1 MNAKKNMKLSTK
13 HESTDFMERE
23 KFEDR
28 RKAYYAYLEWLK
40 NQNISI
46 EDFLHNSAAYVG
58 DKQIHRMLTI
68 YELYKQTI
76 GLAGHIAEI
85 GVFKGAGS
93 LLFAKL
99 VKVFEP
105 EAFTIVHGF
114 DWFCGKS
121 SNDSKNAM
129 ISYKNDYEKI
139 VELKS
144 KQLLDG
150 ILKIH
155 RINIINECKSFFEKS
170 PQLKFKLVFCDIAS
184 YDVMKAAIPIFW
196 EHLLP
201 NGIMIFDHYSL
212 QNSPGETIALD
223 EILPNVVV
231 RTIPNSWTPNAY
243 IIKGVD

>member
-1 MNAKKNMKLSTK
+1 MERELA
-13 HESTDFMERE
+13 DFTERE

-28 RKAYYAYLEWLK
+28 RKAYYDYLEWLK
-40 NQNISI
+40 QQNIAI
-46 EDFLHNSAAYVG
+46 EDFLHNSTAFIG
-58 DKQIHRMLTI
+58 DKQIHRMLTV

-93 LLFAKL
+93 LFFAKL
-99 VKVFEP
+99 VKIFEP

-121 SNDSKNAM
+121 SNESKNAM
-129 ISYKNDYEKI
+129 ISYNSDYEKVI
-139 VELKS
+139 ELIDRQS
-144 KQLLDG
+144 LGG

-155 RINIINECKSFFEKS
+155 KINIINECESFFEKS
-170 PQLKFKLVFCDIAS
+170 PQLKFKLVFFDIAS
-184 YDVMKAAIPIFW
+184 YEVMKIAIPLFW

-201 NGIMIFDHYSL
+201 GGIMVFDHYSL
-212 QNSPGETIALD
+212 QTSPGETIALS
-223 EILPNVVV
+223 EILPNAVI

-243 IIKGVD
+243 IVKGEI